1 MLTSFEDYFDDYE
14 LVDSEYKNKIEELSK
29 MKCMAITNMGPSY
42 SSDCTIFNIR
52 GTRHFLIIRKIFF
65 PLGIGDFIQIQMV
78 WKLKQ
83 KNKKKFLPSSFE
95 DVLDSKLISNSAK
108 EEIVFNLNVFLTAS

>member
-1 MLTSFEDYFDDYE
+1 MFSLDDCFDDYD
-14 LVDSEYKNKIEELSK
+14 LANSDYKNKIEELK
-29 MKCMAITNMGPSY
+29 NIKCMALTNMGPNY

-52 GTRHFLIIRKIFF
+52 GTRYFLIIRKIFW
-65 PLGIGDFIQIQMV
+65 PAGIGDLIKIQMV

-95 DVLDSKLISNSAK
+95 EVLDSRLISNRAK
-108 EEIVFNLNVFLTAS
+108 EEMVFNLNVFLSLS